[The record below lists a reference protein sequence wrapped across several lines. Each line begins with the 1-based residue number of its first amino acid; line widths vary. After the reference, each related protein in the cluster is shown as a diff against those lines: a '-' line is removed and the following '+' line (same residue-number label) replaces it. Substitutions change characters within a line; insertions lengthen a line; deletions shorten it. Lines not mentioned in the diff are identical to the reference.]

1 MRRRLIA
8 VIAGAGVVAA
18 VGVGAAFA
26 AGGTRP
32 DGTALLVGRYLEDQ
46 QIALT
51 NLTVPDGS
59 YAVTYG
65 AEVQFFARGSAAVLQ
80 CGLVDAS
87 GRIGYL
93 DDTVFPVP
101 GNGVW
106 TRIGDS
112 AVYDVPEITL
122 GIRCSP
128 SAAGS
133 FAIGYRGVSLEA
145 TPAG

>member
-1 MRRRLIA
+1 MRRR
-8 VIAGAGVVAA
+8 VIAGLAAAGVVVAA
-18 VGVGAAFA
+18 GVGAAWTA
-26 AGGTRP
+26 ADPGS
-32 DGTALLVGRYLEDQ
+32 DGSALLVGRYQQHQ

-59 YAVTYG
+59 YAVAYG
-65 AEVQFFARGSAAVLQ
+65 AEVQFFARGSGAVLQ

-93 DDTVFPVP
+93 DDQVFPVP
-101 GNGVW
+101 GTGVW

-128 SAAGS
+128 SEAGE
-133 FAIGYRGVSLEA
+133 FGIGYRRVTLTA

>member
-1 MRRRLIA
+1 MRRRPIA
-8 VIAGAGVVAA
+8 VIAAVGAVAA
-18 VGVGAAFA
+18 LGSGASLA
-26 AGGTRP
+26 AGGTP
-32 DGTALLVGRYLEDQ
+32 PADTALLVGRYQDGQ

-59 YAVTYG
+59 YAVAYG
-65 AEVQFFARGSAAVLQ
+65 AEVQFFARGSRAVLQ

-93 DDTVFPVP
+93 DDAVFPVP
-101 GNGVW
+101 GTGAW
-106 TRIGDS
+106 TRIGDT

-128 SAAGS
+128 SEAGS
-133 FAIGYRGVSLEA
+133 FAIGYRGVSLKA
-145 TPAG
+145 MPAG

>member
-1 MRRRLIA
+1 MRSR
-8 VIAGAGVVAA
+8 VIGVLAGG
-18 VGVGAAFA
+18 GGGAAR
-26 AGGTRP
+26 GGGGWGAWGPTP
-32 DGTALLVGRYLEDQ
+32 DDDTALLVGFYRPAQ

-51 NLTVPDGS
+51 NLTVRDGT
-59 YAVTYG
+59 YTVTYS
-65 AEVQFFARGSAAVLQ
+65 ADVQFFARGSGATLE

-101 GNGVW
+101 GTGAW
-106 TRIGDS
+106 TRIVDS

-128 SAAGS
+128 SAAGE
-133 FAIGYRGVSLEA
+133 FGIGYRDVRLTA
-145 TPAG
+145 VPAG